1 MRSRCG
7 LVVSSP
13 RVVGRRCPVLAV
25 HRLLERVGAEV
36 GAPIPERRTPAH
48 PGGGVPVGG
57 GPAVARATRSAKP
70 TRCKTGRGGRPGI
83 RCAPRRLARGC
94 ARPCRTP
101 TAPAWAVGRRRAG
114 RRSRPRT
121 RCGLRSRRL
130 HAPDPIRLA
139 CRCPHPARSS
149 PAAGCGRP
157 GSRRGRRPQ
166 TRRACAIVGPGRRT
180 RPPSRSQRPSRSGR
194 GPVRGWCHRD
204 NRPLRR
210 HRRRIRRPAAPPRLR
225 RGRLGGA
232 AARAGATPSAPAS
245 SASTAVVLAV
255 VSGEVVPV

>member
-101 TAPAWAVGRRRAG
+101 FMPRTPFALLVAVHTRRAAARRRAVG
-114 RRSRPRT
+114 
-121 RCGLRSRRL
+121 GL
-130 HAPDPIRLA
+130 AVGV
-139 CRCPHPARSS
+139 
-149 PAAGCGRP
+149 AAGHRRVVLALSSGR
-157 GSRRGRRPQ
+157 
-166 TRRACAIVGPGRRT
+166 VVET

-210 HRRRIRRPAAPPRLR
+210 HRRRIRRPAAPPRRR

-245 SASTAVVLAV
+245 SASTAVVLAAR
-255 VSGEVVPV
+255 GDCKGLGRADTRCMT